1 MRRQVSYANNTS
13 SSLQQLN
20 PCVYFSSLTPS
31 GQVYQGTGTVDFRQ
45 PLSTINPSLQ
55 IARPTHHHLKRP
67 SRDRPTGHPS
77 GLKQQQQD
85 IDSLMIRLGRN
96 DTIRVINVGAILH
109 NMTAGDWRA
118 ERDWL
123 RRQTVVAH
131 HPPHI
136 DWLDAKSIICT
147 RKCKAH
153 GSALK
158 LSQTRHSTESPR
170 PTKLIIILSDPAAT
184 LSHYRIQSTR
194 HCQITDP
201 QTPPASPYHHT
212 TTRVVI
218 HYDSNY
224 LLTMH
229 MQLFPTTRS
238 AHPSLVEKRIL

>member
-1 MRRQVSYANNTS
+1 
-13 SSLQQLN
+13 
-20 PCVYFSSLTPS
+20 
-31 GQVYQGTGTVDFRQ
+31 
-45 PLSTINPSLQ
+45 
-55 IARPTHHHLKRP
+55 
-67 SRDRPTGHPS
+67 
-77 GLKQQQQD
+77 
-85 IDSLMIRLGRN
+85 
-96 DTIRVINVGAILH
+96 
-109 NMTAGDWRA
+109 MTAEDWRA
-118 ERDWL
+118 ERDRL

-201 QTPPASPYHHT
+201 QTPSASPYHHT

-229 MQLFPTTRS
+229 LQLHSYSQRPGRS
-238 AHPSLVEKRIL
+238 ILHWSKNGFCSLIVLVLYLLLRLQLNSVLIMLSTNGLYGSSLHETLTEYVPRHL